1 MRCYI
6 LKKRDTILNKS
17 RDFIN
22 KYLDC
27 SKDTD
32 QNDLSIDGVL
42 LELQL
47 MKQEYYWAFSI
58 SSENDFLSCI

>member
-1 MRCYI
+1 M
-6 LKKRDTILNKS
+6 LNKA

-27 SKDTD
+27 SKDTY

>member
-6 LKKRDTILNKS
+6 LKKRDTILNKA

>member
-6 LKKRDTILNKS
+6 LKKRDTILNKA

-27 SKDTD
+27 SKDTY

-47 MKQEYYWAFSI
+47 MKQEYYWALSI
-58 SSENDFLSCI
+58 SSENDFLNCI